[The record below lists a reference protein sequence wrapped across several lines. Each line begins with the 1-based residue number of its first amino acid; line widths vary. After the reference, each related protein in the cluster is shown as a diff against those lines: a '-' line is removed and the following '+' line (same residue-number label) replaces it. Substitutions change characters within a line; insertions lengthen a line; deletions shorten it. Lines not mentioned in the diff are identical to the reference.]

1 MIRVDYN
8 YLQNIVAI
16 TTISAIFFY
25 GNRKTNS
32 VPAYGKT
39 RPDRKRSW
47 TPEKKT
53 TNEKGTTEKGSFFFL
68 DIETQTTDKAS
79 FVLR

>member
-1 MIRVDYN
+1 MPKQGNSLLVFYVKMRVLNLSSMIHVDYN

-32 VPAYGKT
+32 VPAYAKT

-47 TPEKKT
+47 TPETKKK
-53 TNEKGTTEKGSFFFL
+53 NDE
-68 DIETQTTDKAS
+68 
-79 FVLR
+79 